1 MARPSDAFDLAGT
14 VAHTAYEKDV
24 KYPAA
29 ALAYYAFVSFVPML
43 VFAFAIVG
51 ERVAVRI
58 YTATPRF
65 LTPSAQQLVY
75 EAMTAASGR
84 VGAALLA
91 IVVLAWSGANVAVD
105 FQTVVERVEEA
116 AERPL
121 RYQLRDSV
129 VVLGSIGLAI
139 LSIIVTS
146 AIFGTLPAGLLV
158 EFVGF
163 AVLFVA
169 LVGAFVPLYYV
180 PSRAVTTPSNALAGA
195 ITAAFGWTV
204 IHAGVQFYAV
214 HATRYAIYGVLSGIM
229 VILTSL
235 YFAAIVLM
243 VGIIVNA
250 TLADEDVA

>member
-1 MARPSDAFDLAGT
+1 MDAGDVLGAVLT
-14 VAHTAYEKDV
+14 VARTADEHDV

-29 ALAYYAFVSFVPML
+29 AMAYYAFVSFLPLL
-43 VFAFAIVG
+43 VFL
-51 ERVAVRI
+51 VAVFGEGFAVEIRGAI
-58 YTATPRF
+58 PRF
-65 LTPSAQQLVY
+65 LTPEARQLVA
-75 EAMTAASGR
+75 ESLTTASGR
-84 VGAALLA
+84 TGATALA
-91 IVVLAWSGANVAVD
+91 VAALAWSAANVAVD
-105 FQTVVERVEEA
+105 FQTVVERVEEV

-169 LVGAFVPLYYV
+169 LVVAFVPLYYV
-180 PSRAVTTPSNALAGA
+180 PSRAVTAPSNALAGA
-195 ITAAFGWTV
+195 VTAAFGWTV

-250 TLADEDVA
+250 TLAGGDVA